1 MKSMPFYSR
10 RPVPRARLCVACP
23 VQQAH
28 SVPTDA
34 TLLDTLLE
42 PGKLSVVFQPIFE
55 VGSGQLTLHGLE
67 CLIRGP
73 RGTNAER
80 PGVLFEYIRR
90 KRAEAAIDRACIAAA
105 LAEAT
110 QLPVAARL
118 NLNVHASTLGR
129 DLGFPGFL
137 LDRAAEAGIP
147 PGLLVV
153 EIVEHAPPLDVPAF
167 RRALAELREA
177 GLRLAQSER
186 LAAVGE
192 LAAGIAHEA
201 NNPVNFAGNAVRELV
216 RQVSELRRFAA
227 AAAALGTGPE
237 AAAEIAKLRAESGL
251 EDLAEAVVELASIA
265 GEGLERTQR
274 LVGDLRDFAT
284 PGSGARAPVDLRRGL
299 ASTAQL
305 LGYALRQAR
314 VELRLEVEPGLP
326 SVEGDARALNQLF
339 LNLLKNA
346 VEALEGRGGT
356 IWVSGR
362 REGEGVRVEV
372 RDDGPG
378 IAPEALARVFEPFHT
393 TKSAGRGTG
402 LGLAISRRIASEHG
416 GSLEAGS
423 AAEGGAAFVLRLP
436 LAGGAHAA

>member
-1 MKSMPFYSR
+1 MKSTPFYSR
-10 RPVPRARLCVACP
+10 RPVPRARLRVACP

-90 KRAEAAIDRACIAAA
+90 KRAESAIDRACIAAA

-137 LDRAAEAGIP
+137 LDRAAEAGIT

-177 GLRLAQSER
+177 GLTIALDDVGLGQSNYKMILDVRPDIYKLDRYLVAGAWNDPYRQVILDSLARMVRRLEAR
-186 LAAVGE
+186 AVAEGVEDTHE
-192 LAAGIAHEA
+192 LVAVEAAGIDLVQGFLFARPMPREEIVKA
-201 NNPVNFAGNAVRELV
+201 GLLTGQVPVV
-216 RQVSELRRFAA
+216 
-227 AAAALGTGPE
+227 T
-237 AAAEIAKLRAESGL
+237 
-251 EDLAEAVVELASIA
+251 
-265 GEGLERTQR
+265 
-274 LVGDLRDFAT
+274 
-284 PGSGARAPVDLRRGL
+284 AP
-299 ASTAQL
+299 
-305 LGYALRQAR
+305 
-314 VELRLEVEPGLP
+314 
-326 SVEGDARALNQLF
+326 
-339 LNLLKNA
+339 
-346 VEALEGRGGT
+346 
-356 IWVSGR
+356 
-362 REGEGVRVEV
+362 
-372 RDDGPG
+372 
-378 IAPEALARVFEPFHT
+378 
-393 TKSAGRGTG
+393 
-402 LGLAISRRIASEHG
+402 
-416 GSLEAGS
+416 
-423 AAEGGAAFVLRLP
+423 
-436 LAGGAHAA
+436 